1 MKKSKQYA
9 DEDRRSSKKEATTR
23 GYIRARSTEE
33 DKFTLEVTS
42 PLTATWL
49 DDEVGALEVT
59 SPLTATWLRDGEVG
73 TRPERRHITMAL
85 APPAQSA
92 QAVHD

>member
-1 MKKSKQYA
+1 MKKFKQYT
-9 DEDRRSSKKEATTR
+9 DDDRRSCKREASTR
-23 GYIRARSTEE
+23 GNVRASSTAE

-49 DDEVGALEVT
+49 RG
-59 SPLTATWLRDGEVG
+59 GEVG
-73 TRPERRHITMAL
+73 TCSEGRHIAIAV

-92 QAVHD
+92 QAVGD